1 MCRCVYGAILP
12 DIAVAVCLALGAEA
26 MSRRFDV
33 QVPCGRRLL
42 LLHALGP
49 GHAVVHEVGLAERR
63 TRAALKGGRAS
74 IAILLGPL
82 GGGRRHLRCH
92 QQQRKHARAC
102 ARPHDAA
109 QMQLFLWQVG
119 AACGHFTAR
128 GLAWV
133 QWGARAGPEC
143 LTHTWVSR
151 NASRKG
157 CDEACRR
164 RTKRRVST
172 HQITSSMRQC
182 RAVRMVARPKF
193 FSDASDLGF
202 NDDANIP

>member
-1 MCRCVYGAILP
+1 MTL
-12 DIAVAVCLALGAEA
+12 
-26 MSRRFDV
+26 M
-33 QVPCGRRLL
+33 
-42 LLHALGP
+42 
-49 GHAVVHEVGLAERR
+49 
-63 TRAALKGGRAS
+63 T
-74 IAILLGPL
+74 
-82 GGGRRHLRCH
+82 
-92 QQQRKHARAC
+92 HARSGAGTSDAVHDLQAGSGAC
-102 ARPHDAA
+102 LDMGEA
-109 QMQLFLWQVG
+109 QVG

-193 FSDASDLGF
+193 FSVTFSDASDLGF
-202 NDDANIP
+202 NDDASIP